1 MCASSILLSGF
12 NVGTITLDSF
22 GGANYN
28 HNCFED
34 YHFAPQLQRQLTDTF
49 GYYRV
54 SDIEGRSEYRFKAQD
69 VLLREYEVSKDL

>member
-1 MCASSILLSGF
+1 MCASTILLSGF

-22 GGANYN
+22 AGINYN

-34 YHFAPQLQRQLTDTF
+34 YHFAPKLQHQLIDTF

-54 SDIEGRSEYRFKAQD
+54 KD
-69 VLLREYEVSKDL
+69 VD

>member
-1 MCASSILLSGF
+1 MCASTILLSGF

-22 GGANYN
+22 AGINYN

-34 YHFAPQLQRQLTDTF
+34 YHFAPKLQHQLIGTF

-54 SDIEGRSEYRFKAQD
+54 KD
-69 VLLREYEVSKDL
+69 VD